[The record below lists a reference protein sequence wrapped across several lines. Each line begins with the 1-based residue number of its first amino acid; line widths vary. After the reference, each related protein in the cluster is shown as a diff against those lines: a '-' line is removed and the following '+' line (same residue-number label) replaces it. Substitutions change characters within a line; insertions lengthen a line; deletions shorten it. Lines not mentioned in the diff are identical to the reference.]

1 MTNTYYIIEKW
12 TWLLSE
18 NLFFIFKRY
27 LKTTSHNFFEKMHVN
42 LFGTMHKGCPTKM
55 ANFFNHLL
63 PQSNIVPKFKKPFPL
78 PIVQKNYI
86 FNFVIKKKIMFPI
99 FCLYFGNKC
108 FVTVD
113 IHFFFKPLPL
123 FISSVQFCLLF
134 AKPSLSSFLGHPSC
148 MAL

>member
-1 MTNTYYIIEKW
+1 
-12 TWLLSE
+12 
-18 NLFFIFKRY
+18 
-27 LKTTSHNFFEKMHVN
+27 MHVN

-113 IHFFFKPLPL
+113 IHFFSNPSL
-123 FISSVQFCLLF
+123 FSYLVSIFVFFSQNPPFLLF
-134 AKPSLSSFLGHPSC
+134 LDILHVWPFRYSKNK
-148 MAL
+148 